1 VTRAAAAAP
10 APPPERDSDEAA
22 PARPARTTRSTKP
35 ANTNTSA
42 LVETWPIGDPR
53 TTARLLARL
62 LVRRALTDVG
72 IVRDDPQPEKQ
83 NRTKYP
89 TRSGVTLSEPEED
102 QR

>member
-10 APPPERDSDEAA
+10 ALPLERASDEAA
-22 PARPARTTRSTKP
+22 SARPTRP

-53 TTARLLARL
+53 TTARLLARI

-72 IVRDDPQPEKQ
+72 IVRDDPHPEKQ
-83 NRTKYP
+83 HRTKYP
-89 TRSGVTLSEPEED
+89 TCSGVTLPEPEED
-102 QR
+102 HR